1 MTRSDLVRTGF
12 RLVRRRPAVMVAE
25 IMWRWSFGV
34 AAGALVL
41 VAGLRFLASLTV
53 TDGELWAL
61 RSAIPQ
67 LMADAILHIF
77 QGSGPRL
84 LRLILLVTPAVSL
97 LWVLAA
103 SAGRA
108 ATLRAL
114 VQDAPASFTRRHDL
128 RSLLAVNFLRVVV
141 VLLAL
146 LAMVGSAILAG
157 FAANITEEPS
167 ILLFNVVFLGL
178 LFLVSLS
185 WSTLN
190 WYFSLAPIFVVRDNR
205 PALGAVADAVH
216 LVRRRGGDFSGV
228 STLYGLLKLFA
239 IGVATVFSLVPMAFI
254 AQWPWEIT
262 TMLLVLI
269 TLAYFA
275 VSDVLYIARLASYLV
290 IADEERAGSAQPV
303 ASSPPPVPV
312 AAVASPAASAPG
324 SSEAPGTLGS

>member
-12 RLVRRRPAVMVAE
+12 RMVRRRPAVMVAE
-25 IMWRWSFGV
+25 IMWRWSFGA
-34 AAGALVL
+34 AAGALVT
-41 VAGLRFLASLTV
+41 VAALRFLASLTV

-67 LMADAILHIF
+67 LMADAILQIF

-84 LRLILLVTPAVSL
+84 LRLTLVLAPAISL

-128 RSLLAVNFLRVVV
+128 RSLLAVNFLRASVT
-141 VLLAL
+141 LLAII
-146 LAMVGSAILAG
+146 AMVGSAILAG
-157 FAANITEEPS
+157 LAANTTEEPS

-185 WSTLN
+185 WSSLN
-190 WYFSLAPIFVVRDNR
+190 WYFSLAPLFVVRDNR
-205 PALGAVADAVH
+205 RALEAVADAVH
-216 LVRRRGGDFSGV
+216 LVRRRGWDFTVVG
-228 STLYGLLKLFA
+228 TLYGLLKLFA
-239 IGVATVFSLVPMAFI
+239 IGVATVLSLLPLAFI
-254 AQWPWEIT
+254 AKWPWEIT
-262 TMLLVLI
+262 TVLLVII
-269 TLAYFA
+269 TLGYFA

-290 IADEERAGSAQPV
+290 LAEQERAGSVQPV
-303 ASSPPPVPV
+303 ASSPQPVD
-312 AAVASPAASAPG
+312 AAPAASSATSASG
-324 SSEAPGTLGS
+324 SSEVAGPVSR

>member
-12 RLVRRRPAVMVAE
+12 RAVRRRPAVMVAE
-25 IMWRWSFGV
+25 IMWHWSFGV
-34 AAGALVL
+34 AAGALVT

-53 TDGELWAL
+53 TDGELFAL
-61 RSAIPQ
+61 RSAIPP

-77 QGSGPRL
+77 EGSGPRL
-84 LRLILLVTPAVSL
+84 LRLVFLLTPAISV

-114 VQDAPASFTRRHDL
+114 VEDAPASFTRRHDL
-128 RSLLAVNFLRVVV
+128 RSMLAVNSLRVVV
-141 VLLAL
+141 ALLAL
-146 LAMVGSAILAG
+146 VAMAGSAILAG
-157 FAANITEEPS
+157 LAANTTEEPS

-205 PALGAVADAVH
+205 SALGAVADAVQ

-239 IGVATVFSLVPMAFI
+239 IGVATVLSLLPLAFV

-262 TMLLVLI
+262 TVLLVLL
-269 TLAYFA
+269 TLAYFGVA
-275 VSDVLYIARLASYLV
+275 DVLYIARLASYLA
-290 IADEERAGSAQPV
+290 IADQERAGSAQPAANSPQPEAAPS
-303 ASSPPPVPV
+303 ASSPGAPAPESGEV
-312 AAVASPAASAPG
+312 ADPLRG
-324 SSEAPGTLGS
+324 